1 MPSRAPVPSLD
12 DLASVASELDDDDHF
27 DKLEKGDVSK
37 SASEVSRSSTGTDT
51 GSDEKL
57 HIAKRETLAVNRL
70 RALVFFVLF
79 LAALIVCI
87 IVYKVTKS
95 ADNKAY
101 REHYE
106 GAASK
111 VTEAFLDIMESKM
124 AAATTMTVAMTAY
137 AKDHGSRWPYVTL
150 PDFQPRSATARK
162 QSGALYFHVN
172 PLVTNATRKVW
183 ESEYVVGNDS
193 HWM

>member
-1 MPSRAPVPSLD
+1 MPSRLPVPSLD
-12 DLASVASELDDDDHF
+12 DLESVASELDDDDHF
-27 DKLEKGDVSK
+27 DKQEKGDVSK
-37 SASEVSRSSTGTDT
+37 SASEVSRSATGTDT
-51 GSDEKL
+51 GDEKL
-57 HIAKRETLAVNRL
+57 HIGKRETVAVNRL

-95 ADNKAY
+95 ADNEAY
-101 REHYE
+101 RKQYE

-111 VTEAFLDIMESKM
+111 VTDAFLDIMETKM

-137 AKDHGSRWPYVTL
+137 AKDHGNPWPFVTL
-150 PDFQPRSATARK
+150 PDFQPRSATARR

-172 PLVTNATRKVW
+172 PLVTNATRKEW
-183 ESEYVVGNDS
+183 ENEYVVGNDS
-193 HWM
+193 YWM